1 MAQRAG
7 IGADSSL
14 EPTLALELAPTL
26 ESAPS
31 LDLAPSVESVR
42 SVRSMPGSLDQWIKF
57 PILNVLFIELA
68 IFQA

>member
-42 SVRSMPGSLDQWIKF
+42 SMPGSLDQWIKF